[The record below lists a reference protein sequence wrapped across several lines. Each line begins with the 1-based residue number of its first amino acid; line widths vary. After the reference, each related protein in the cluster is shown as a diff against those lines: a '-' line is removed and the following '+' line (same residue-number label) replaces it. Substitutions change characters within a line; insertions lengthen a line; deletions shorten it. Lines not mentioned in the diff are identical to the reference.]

1 MLPDTGERYLSTP
14 LFADVSVD
22 MTPEEVE
29 IAHSTPSAWLQPA
42 SSEMSNQKGNSMSR
56 FELEEDGETAY
67 LEFELDNAGWITLWH
82 TEVPEALRGRGIAG
96 MLAKTALE
104 YCRDHQLKVD
114 VVCPLVA
121 NYVSKNPEFQA
132 LVGKR

>member
-1 MLPDTGERYLSTP
+1 
-14 LFADVSVD
+14 
-22 MTPEEVE
+22 
-29 IAHSTPSAWLQPA
+29 
-42 SSEMSNQKGNSMSR
+42 MSGQKGNSMSR

-104 YCRDHQLKVD
+104 YSRDHQLKVD

-121 NYVSKNPEFQA
+121 SYVSKNPEFQA
-132 LVGKR
+132 LVGK